1 MREITLI
8 GTYGLSEAQLEIIK
22 ANIPTKKCEVM
33 ETESFSDIVACSEM
47 AIVVIWDKLTVDDKS
62 LLIDFYSEIAPFSET
77 MILIGEPHIPEELKK
92 EVSVYPTFE
101 EFSDK
106 AKYVLLSAYRR
117 SKKNENFSATLAN
130 SIMILSLIRNKPFV
144 TTKELAE
151 KLELSER
158 TVQRYIETLRV
169 AGEWIEYDVSR
180 RGWMLS
186 EGKSMLWGDI

>member
-8 GTYGLSEAQLEIIK
+8 VTYGLSEAQLDIIK

-33 ETESFSDIVACSEM
+33 DTDCFSDIVVCSEM

-144 TTKELAE
+144 TTKELAD